1 MRSGSDAMSV
11 TPAHPEPGPL
21 HTELL
26 LYGFAPGCDFE
37 GRLVGALER
46 LESGGALRII
56 EVVFVHRDAA
66 TNELAAIDI
75 PGDGAG
81 GIAGPLLG
89 FRLDAGDRARATKRA
104 FGERPKGVPG
114 STLRRLGER
123 LEPGGSVA
131 GVLIRHVWRATLED
145 AVARTGGTPVVSQF
159 VATAGA
165 TDRLGS
171 SLEAA
176 VDSSPPPSRTE

>member
-1 MRSGSDAMSV
+1 MVSGSDAMSV
-11 TPAHPEPGPL
+11 TPGHPEPA

-26 LYGFAPGCDFE
+26 LYGFAPGCEFE

-56 EVVFVHRDAA
+56 EVVFLHRDAA

-89 FRLDAGDRARATKRA
+89 FRLDAGDRARATRRA
-104 FGERPKGVPG
+104 LGDRPTGVPG

-123 LEPGGSVA
+123 LEPGASVA
-131 GVLIRHVWRATLED
+131 GVLIKHVWRVTLED

-159 VATAGA
+159 VASAGA
-165 TDRLGS
+165 AERLGS

-176 VDSSPPPSRTE
+176 VDPHPPA

>member
-1 MRSGSDAMSV
+1 MSA
-11 TPAHPEPGPL
+11 TPGEPSAVA

-56 EVVFVHRDAA
+56 EAVFVHRDAA
-66 TNELAAIDI
+66 TNELAAIDV

-89 FRLDAGDRARATKRA
+89 FRLDARDRARATKRA
-104 FGERPKGVPG
+104 LGDRPKGVPG
-114 STLRRLGER
+114 ATLRALGER
-123 LEPGGSVA
+123 LEPGAAVA
-131 GVLIRHVWRATLED
+131 GVLIEHRWRATLED

-159 VATAGA
+159 VASTGAAGELA
-165 TDRLGS
+165 S
-171 SLEAA
+171 ILEVAA
-176 VDSSPPPSRTE
+176 GRADPAV

>member
-1 MRSGSDAMSV
+1 MSATSG
-11 TPAHPEPGPL
+11 HPEPG

-56 EVVFVHRDAA
+56 EAVFVHRDAA

-89 FRLDAGDRARATKRA
+89 FRLDAGDRARATRRA
-104 FGERPKGVPG
+104 LGDRPHGVPG

-123 LEPGGSVA
+123 LEPGGSIA
-131 GVLIRHVWRATLED
+131 GVLIRHRWREALED

-159 VATAGA
+159 VADAGA
-165 TDRLGS
+165 LDQLGS

-176 VDSSPPPSRTE
+176 VDRAPPAEG